1 MDLLARREHA
11 RLELEQKLSKREYDD
26 AEIKQTLDR
35 LEQDGLLSNERF
47 TEQYTRMRIN
57 KGFGPLKI
65 AAELRARGVAD
76 NMANA
81 ALMEYHDVWLELA
94 KTQQQKKFQDLPED
108 FSDRAR
114 QMRFLQGRGFSNEHI
129 RQVFN

>member
-11 RLELEQKLSKREYDD
+11 RLELEQKLSKREYDAD
-26 AEIKQTLDR
+26 EIRQTLDK

-47 TEQYTRMRIN
+47 TELYTRMRIN

-76 NMANA
+76 DMAHS
-81 ALMEYHDVWLELA
+81 ALTEYQDAWFELA
-94 KTQQQKKFQDLPED
+94 KTQQQKKFQRLPED
-108 FSDRAR
+108 FTDRAR

-129 RQVFN
+129 RQVLN

>member
-11 RLELEQKLSKREYDD
+11 RLELEQKLSKREYSD

-35 LEQDGLLSNERF
+35 LENQGLLSNERF
-47 TEQYTRMRIN
+47 TELYTRMRIN

-76 NMANA
+76 DMAHA
-81 ALMEYHDVWLELA
+81 ALVEYQDAWFELA
-94 KTQQQKKFQDLPED
+94 KTQQQKKFKGLPDD
-108 FSDRAR
+108 FNDRAR
-114 QMRFLQGRGFSNEHI
+114 QMRFLQGRGFRNEHI
-129 RQVFN
+129 QKVLE